1 MPIPSPPTFHHDNA
15 AVDNYVK
22 WLIDE
27 ALVVKDR
34 ACLILMAGMALENKN
49 LMEYAC
55 NIDPEVVNKKVPS
68 RVLTTTD
75 AIMFPTIGVKL
86 SANLY

>member
-1 MPIPSPPTFHHDNA
+1 MPISAPPTLQHAYDSVNK
-15 AVDNYVK
+15 YIK
-22 WLIDE
+22 WLLSETLTI
-27 ALVVKDR
+27 KDR
-34 ACLILMAGMALENKN
+34 ACLILMAGIALNNKS

-55 NIDPEVVNKKVPS
+55 NIDPGVVNKEVPS

-75 AIMFPTIGVKL
+75 AIMFPAIGVKL